1 MTRQTQLLAGA
12 AAAICLAGLGVA
24 TYLTTVHYAGQPIA
38 CGGVGDCEY
47 VNSTKYSELF
57 GVPVALLGAL
67 AYATMFVTIAAALV
81 RKQEAP
87 LTGAWGIAA
96 ASFAFSMYLTYIEL
110 RVIDAICVYCV
121 VSASLMTALFVLLGA
136 LSWRWVLGGERV
148 APEDGPGAVTEP
160 ASMRRADG

>member
-1 MTRQTQLLAGA
+1 VTRQTQLLAGA

-47 VNSTKYSELF
+47 VNSTKYADLI

-67 AYATMFVTIAAALV
+67 AYATMFVTIIAALV
-81 RKQEAP
+81 RKQEA
-87 LTGAWGIAA
+87 LLAGAWGIAA

-121 VSASLMTALFVLLGA
+121 VSASLTTVLFVVLGA
-136 LSWRWVLGGERV
+136 LSWHWVLGGERQ
-148 APEDGPGAVTEP
+148 APEDGPSEVKGP
-160 ASMRRADG
+160 ASSRRVDG